1 MGPGQEGRAISPA
14 VGRCHVLAAACLWSL
29 GGVIT
34 KSLMLDP
41 LAIAFYRGLFAGL
54 VLVPLVPRSRWAFRP
69 ALIPLGLVFGAMTG
83 LYLGAV
89 KATTA
94 ANAIYLQYTSTFWT
108 VPLSALFLGE
118 RPDRRA
124 LAGIALAM
132 VGIAVIVGFGYDGRP
147 NEWQGIALGLASGLG
162 YAGVTTGMRGLRAL
176 DPVWLSGILN
186 LAGAVA
192 LGAWIVAG
200 RGAIPLPSPPQALT
214 LVVFGAVQM
223 AIPYALFA
231 RGLARDRGARGG
243 PDRAAGADPGP
254 DLGRPGRR
262 RVAHRSH
269 ARRGPLPPLRGG
281 LPILAAAPGLAR
293 GGTRRTVR
301 ILLIKWSFQQ

>member
-1 MGPGQEGRAISPA
+1 VRPEQEGRAISPA
-14 VGRCHVLAAACLWSL
+14 GGRCSVLAAACLWSL

-34 KSLMLDP
+34 KSLRLDP
-41 LAIAFYRGLFAGL
+41 SAIAFYRGLFAGL
-54 VLVPLVPRSRWAFRP
+54 VLVPLVPRSRWVFRP

-83 LYLGAV
+83 LYIGAV

-147 NEWQGIALGLASGLG
+147 NEWQGIALGLASGVG

-186 LAGAVA
+186 LSGAVA

-200 RGAIPLPSPPQALT
+200 RGAIPIPSPPQALT
-214 LVVFGAVQM
+214 LLAFGAVQM

-231 RGLARDRGARGG
+231 RGLRGIGAPEAGLIALLEPILTPIWVVLVIGEWPTNPTLVGG
-243 PDRAAGADPGP
+243 VFLLSGVACRYWP
-254 DLGRPGRR
+254 RR
-262 RVAHRSH
+262 RGS
-269 ARRGPLPPLRGG
+269 
-281 LPILAAAPGLAR
+281 LAGEP
-293 GGTRRTVR
+293 TRPS
-301 ILLIKWSFQQ
+301 LF